1 MPQGA
6 SRRVHILPLV
16 GVALFAIAVGVIFFV
31 AGLMRSLALESVDAR
46 FAIRG
51 EEEPRSE
58 LVLALID
65 ERTFDELG
73 LQFPFPRSV
82 HGAVIDEISGDD
94 PRVIAYDV
102 QFTEESEDPR
112 EDRALIEASGRAG
125 NVVFSD
131 TEPSAAGESGVFGG
145 EQGLRRAR
153 AVAGNGSFEGGPG
166 AVIRRMPFELGGL
179 KGFAVE
185 VAEEATG
192 EEITREDLHGDS
204 AWIDYAGP
212 PETFPAVSFSQVD
225 DQPPG
230 FFRDKIV
237 VVGASASTL
246 QDLHPTSTTGETLMT
261 GPEIQ
266 ANAIAT
272 ALDGFPLQSS
282 AFGISVLLIVALG
295 LVAPAASL
303 RLSPV
308 PVLGI
313 SLATAA
319 LYVVATQLAFNS
331 GRIIPVVYPLVALTV
346 ATIGAVAVSYGI
358 AAFERQRTRDTF
370 ARFVPEAV
378 VGEVLSRSDEDLR
391 MGGRRQVVTVLFSDI
406 RGFTTFSE
414 SREPEQ
420 VIEVLNRY
428 HGEMTEAV
436 MDHMGS
442 LISFM
447 GDGIMAVFGAP
458 LTQDDH
464 ADRALRAAR
473 EMLTER
479 LPRFNEWMR
488 SQGLDEFRIGVGLN
502 SGPVMAGNV
511 GGERRFEYTTIG
523 DTVNTA
529 SRLEGM
535 TKGTPHQVFISD
547 STREMLRAEQPD
559 LVYVDDLP
567 IRGRSEAIKVWT
579 VSADGKDEA
588 SETAAEKPGVA

>member
-1 MPQGA
+1 MPGGA
-6 SRRVHILPLV
+6 SKRVGILPLA
-16 GVALFAIAVGVIFFV
+16 GVALFAIAVGVVFFV
-31 AGLMRSLALESVDAR
+31 LGLMRSLALESVDAR

-58 LVLALID
+58 LVLVLID
-65 ERTFDELG
+65 ERTFNDLG

-82 HGAVIDEISGDD
+82 HGALINEISRDD
-94 PRVIAYDV
+94 PQVIAYDV
-102 QFTEESEDPR
+102 QFTEESERR
-112 EDRALIEASGRAG
+112 EDLALINASARAG

-131 TEPSAAGESGVFGG
+131 TEPNAQGESGAFGG
-145 EQGLRRAR
+145 ERGLRQAK

-179 KGFAVE
+179 KGFAIE
-185 VAEEATG
+185 VAEQASG
-192 EEITREDLHGDS
+192 EEITPEDLHGES
-204 AWIDYAGP
+204 AWVDYAGP
-212 PETFPAVSFSQVD
+212 PDTFPAVSFSQAAN
-225 DQPPG
+225 QPAG

-246 QDLHPTSTTGETLMT
+246 QDLHPTSTTGETLMP

-282 AFGISVLLIVALG
+282 AFGVSVLLIVALG
-295 LVAPAASL
+295 LLAPAASL

-308 PVLGI
+308 PVLGVA
-313 SLATAA
+313 LGTGA
-319 LYVVATQLAFNS
+319 LYLVAAQLAFNS
-331 GRIIPVVYPLVALTV
+331 GRIIPVVYPLLAL
-346 ATIGAVAVSYGI
+346 ALGTIGAVAVSYGI

-414 SREPEQ
+414 TRDPEQ

-458 LTQDDH
+458 LPQEDH
-464 ADRALRAAR
+464 ADRALKAAR
-473 EMLTER
+473 EMVTER

-488 SQGLDEFRIGVGLN
+488 GQGLEEFRIGIGLN

-511 GGERRFEYTTIG
+511 GGAQRFEYTTIG

-529 SRLEGM
+529 ARLEGM
-535 TKGTPHQVFISD
+535 TKGTPHQVFIAD
-547 STREMLRAEQPD
+547 TTREMLRAEQTD
-559 LVYVDDLP
+559 LAYVDDLP
-567 IRGRSEAIKVWT
+567 IRGRSESIKVWT
-579 VSADGKDEA
+579 VIADGRPEA
-588 SETAAEKPGVA
+588 RAAAAEKPGVA